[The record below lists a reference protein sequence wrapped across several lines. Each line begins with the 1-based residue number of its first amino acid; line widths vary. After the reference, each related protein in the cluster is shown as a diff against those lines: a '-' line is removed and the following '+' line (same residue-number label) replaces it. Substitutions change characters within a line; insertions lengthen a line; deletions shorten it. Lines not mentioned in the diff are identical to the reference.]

1 MKNSSPKK
9 SKKILKFIVFM
20 LLVILLS
27 VLIKINYTDAQRK
40 VALEN
45 TIADMASLNSKQTFS
60 IDKIYLYSS
69 ANATNNL
76 QILHYIFLVMLIIKV
91 KTLLKSCI

>member
-1 MKNSSPKK
+1 
-9 SKKILKFIVFM
+9 M

-45 TIADMASLNSKQTFS
+45 TIAVMASLNSKQTFS

-69 ANATNNL
+69 ANATNN
-76 QILHYIFLVMLIIKV
+76 
-91 KTLLKSCI
+91 

>member
-45 TIADMASLNSKQTFS
+45 TIADMASLNSTLTFS
-60 IDKIYLYSS
+60 FHCLSH
-69 ANATNNL
+69 L
-76 QILHYIFLVMLIIKV
+76 Q
-91 KTLLKSCI
+91 SCINKFYQ

>member
-20 LLVILLS
+20 LLVIVLS

-40 VALEN
+40 VFNDYFKQLQK
-45 TIADMASLNSKQTFS
+45 SSKF
-60 IDKIYLYSS
+60 
-69 ANATNNL
+69 
-76 QILHYIFLVMLIIKV
+76 
-91 KTLLKSCI
+91 

>member
-1 MKNSSPKK
+1 
-9 SKKILKFIVFM
+9 M

-45 TIADMASLNSKQTFS
+45 TIEIGDTNTKN
-60 IDKIYLYSS
+60 I
-69 ANATNNL
+69 AN
-76 QILHYIFLVMLIIKV
+76 V
-91 KTLLKSCI
+91 

>member
-45 TIADMASLNSKQTFS
+45 TIEIGDTNTKN
-60 IDKIYLYSS
+60 I
-69 ANATNNL
+69 AN
-76 QILHYIFLVMLIIKV
+76 V
-91 KTLLKSCI
+91 

>member
-45 TIADMASLNSKQTFS
+45 TIADMAFFKF
-60 IDKIYLYSS
+60 
-69 ANATNNL
+69 
-76 QILHYIFLVMLIIKV
+76 
-91 KTLLKSCI
+91 

>member
-27 VLIKINYTDAQRK
+27 VLIKINYIKNKEYSYCIT
-40 VALEN
+40 LE
-45 TIADMASLNSKQTFS
+45 K
-60 IDKIYLYSS
+60 
-69 ANATNNL
+69 
-76 QILHYIFLVMLIIKV
+76 
-91 KTLLKSCI
+91 KSHTKH

>member
-69 ANATNNL
+69 ANATNNETKKYCNV
-76 QILHYIFLVMLIIKV
+76 ILFMIV
-91 KTLLKSCI
+91 

>member
-60 IDKIYLYSS
+60 IDKIYT
-69 ANATNNL
+69 AL
-76 QILHYIFLVMLIIKV
+76 QMRQTMKR
-91 KTLLKSCI
+91 KSQCGI